1 MFVVIKNMKILF
13 KAQYL
18 NVTSSI
24 SGGDLSCLLLFM
36 FLCHCC
42 MITGVNCNL
51 EKRLVLLSAFS
62 EGFFFFFLY
71 SF

>member
-1 MFVVIKNMKILF
+1 MFVVIKNMKFLL

-36 FLCHCC
+36 FLCHCW

-62 EGFFFFFLY
+62 EVFFFFLY